1 MNQTEEPGQTLSMTE
16 MNRFVSSSMRSLEE
30 KNQVVVVTKHNKPY
44 AAILSVKAYQDLV
57 NKAKPLPESAQSSFT
72 PPTIPK
78 PERQSPEPYPELT
91 LRLPM
96 DGTKN
101 WVDRQMTVL
110 LEVLLEINKAGKAE
124 TEETSPVSESGGC
137 L

>member
-1 MNQTEEPGQTLSMTE
+1 MNKAEEPSQTLSMTE

-30 KNQVVVVTKHNKPY
+30 KNQVVVVTKNNKPY
-44 AAILSVKAYQDLV
+44 AAILPVKAYQDLV

-72 PPTIPK
+72 PLTKPK
-78 PERQSPEPYPELT
+78 PERQSPAPYPELT

-96 DGTKN
+96 DGTKD
-101 WVDRQMTVL
+101 WVGRQLTEL
-110 LEVLLEINKAGKAE
+110 LELLLEINKAGKAE
-124 TEETSPVSESGGC
+124 AEEAIPVSESGGC